1 MFPDIPRER
10 FTQVGNAAG
19 AGVRMTLTARD
30 AREKARELAVRCR
43 HFELSTQPDFQKVFM
58 KRIGL

>member
-1 MFPDIPRER
+1 
-10 FTQVGNAAG
+10 
-19 AGVRMTLTARD
+19 MTLTSRD